1 MPSSRG
7 TTAKSE
13 AKRKK
18 IVIEAKDAKGAAVL
32 SLIEALRMFRFHRER
47 HSHFPFFPLK
57 WTPFSWKQVSILL
70 FFFCLFSSLQ
80 VLMGKSII
88 LLSSASQVYPYPLA
102 EVKPREQHRSYNISW
117 EVDQCGLQ
125 RAALTIA

>member
-32 SLIEALRMFRFHRER
+32 SLIEALKMFRFHRER

-70 FFFCLFSSLQ
+70 FFFASSLHYKFSW
-80 VLMGKSII
+80 GN
-88 LLSSASQVYPYPLA
+88 LLFYCPLPLRYTLTLWQKLNLENNT
-102 EVKPREQHRSYNISW
+102 EVTTLVGR
-117 EVDQCGLQ
+117 
-125 RAALTIA
+125 